1 MQAPPAAPALNDIN
15 AAFQRAL
22 SGAILNEN
30 CLLSRASV
38 VLDGAPPLLDWN
50 SLNIKYKITW
60 PLGLLLTEHVMQ
72 RLSAL
77 FSFLF
82 NLKRTLYVLARCWY
96 YFAIF
101 VSHHCCC
108 ACSLITA
115 TTAATITTHRSTA
128 GP

>member
-30 CLLSRASV
+30 SLLSRASIFF
-38 VLDGAPPLLDWN
+38 GGTPPLSDWN
-50 SLNIKYKITW
+50 SLNIKYRITW
-60 PLGLLLTEHVMQ
+60 PLGLLLTDNVVQ

-82 NLKRTLYVLARCWY
+82 NLKRTLTLLARCW
-96 YFAIF
+96 
-101 VSHHCCC
+101 
-108 ACSLITA
+108 
-115 TTAATITTHRSTA
+115 
-128 GP
+128 